1 VSLRITTS
9 GAGKDKYTAEVQKK
23 LRLKMAALTFVN
35 KTSDDIGSV
44 VLEV

>member
-1 VSLRITTS
+1 
-9 GAGKDKYTAEVQKK
+9 VQKK

-44 VLEV
+44 VLKV